1 VLHWGGYE
9 GRDTVKRSKFYI
21 DRNTSAA
28 YLALLFM
35 AASAIIRVIYYSVT
49 PMTPLVFW
57 VHFVNVIAAAVVFAV
72 AVIVFGERCPQLT
85 AIPVLMGVV
94 FFMVKAF
101 TFETLIHT
109 VLCLILYTAVL
120 VLYTLTVFGI
130 IRTKYLLYPL
140 FGLPLLYHIFVEDM
154 QIYILADPQPPFFE
168 WLPEISVL
176 CIMAALLCV
185 SVAMRKRAATVG

>member
-1 VLHWGGYE
+1 M
-9 GRDTVKRSKFYI
+9 KRSIFYI
-21 DRNTSAA
+21 KRDSIAA
-28 YLALLFM
+28 CLSLFFM
-35 AASAIIRVIYYSVT
+35 AASAIIRAVYYSVT

-57 VHFVNVIAAAVVFAV
+57 VHFVNVIAAAVVFGV
-72 AVIVFGERCPQLT
+72 AVILFGEKCPQLT
-85 AIPVLMGVV
+85 AVSVLMGVV

-101 TFETLIHT
+101 TFETMTHT

-120 VLYTLTVFGI
+120 VLYSLTIFGI

-140 FGLPLLYHIFVEDM
+140 FGLPLLYHVFVEDM
-154 QIYILADPQPPFFE
+154 QIYVLADPQPPFFE

-185 SVAMRKRAATVG
+185 SVAMRKKEEHI

>member
-1 VLHWGGYE
+1 
-9 GRDTVKRSKFYI
+9 
-21 DRNTSAA
+21 
-28 YLALLFM
+28 M
-35 AASAIIRVIYYSVT
+35 AASAIIRAIYYSVT

-57 VHFVNVIAAAVVFAV
+57 VHYVNVIAAAVVFGV
-72 AVIVFGERCPQLT
+72 AVIFFGEKYPQLT
-85 AIPVLMGVV
+85 AVSVLMGVV

-101 TFETLIHT
+101 TFETLTHT

-120 VLYTLTVFGI
+120 VLYSLTIFGI

-154 QIYILADPQPPFFE
+154 QIYVLADPRPPFFE

-185 SVAMRKRAATVG
+185 SVAMRKKEEHI

>member
-1 VLHWGGYE
+1 M
-9 GRDTVKRSKFYI
+9 KRTCFYI
-21 DRNTSAA
+21 DKRTPAA
-28 YLALLFM
+28 YLSLFFM
-35 AASAIIRVIYYSVT
+35 AASAIIRLIYYSVT

-57 VHFVNVIAAAVVFAV
+57 VHLVNVIAAAVVFVV
-72 AVIVFGERCPQLT
+72 AVVFFGERCPQLT
-85 AIPVLMGVV
+85 AISVLMGVV

-101 TFETLIHT
+101 TFETLTHT

-120 VLYTLTVFGI
+120 VLYTLTIFGV

-154 QIYILADPQPPFFE
+154 QIYVLADPRPPFFE

-185 SVAMRKRAATVG
+185 SVAMKKRTKRIL

>member
-1 VLHWGGYE
+1 M
-9 GRDTVKRSKFYI
+9 KRTRFYI
-21 DRNTSAA
+21 DKRTPAA
-28 YLALLFM
+28 YLSLFFM

-49 PMTPLVFW
+49 PMTPLVLW
-57 VHFVNVIAAAVVFAV
+57 VHVVNVIVAAVVFAV
-72 AVIVFGERCPQLT
+72 AVLLFSEKCPQLT
-85 AIPVLMGVV
+85 ALSVLMGVV

-101 TFETLIHT
+101 TFETMTHT

-120 VLYTLTVFGI
+120 VLYSLTVFGI
-130 IRTKYLLYPL
+130 LRTKYLLYPL

-154 QIYILADPQPPFFE
+154 QIYILADPRPPFFE

-185 SVAMRKRAATVG
+185 SVAMKKKEEHP

>member
-1 VLHWGGYE
+1 M
-9 GRDTVKRSKFYI
+9 KRASFYI
-21 DRNTSAA
+21 DRKSWAA
-28 YLALLFM
+28 RLSLLIM
-35 AASAIIRVIYYSVT
+35 AASAIIRGIYYSVT
-49 PMTPLVFW
+49 PMTALVLW
-57 VHFVNVIAAAVVFAV
+57 VHFVNVIAAAVVFGV
-72 AVIVFGERCPQLT
+72 AVIFFGEKCPQLT
-85 AIPVLMGVV
+85 AVSVLMGVV

-101 TFETLIHT
+101 TFETMTHT

-120 VLYTLTVFGI
+120 VLYSLTIFGI

-185 SVAMRKRAATVG
+185 SVAMKKRVR

>member
-1 VLHWGGYE
+1 M
-9 GRDTVKRSKFYI
+9 KRSELYI
-21 DRNTSAA
+21 KRNAPAA
-28 YLALLFM
+28 YLALFFM

-49 PMTPLVFW
+49 PMTPLIFW
-57 VHFVNVIAAAVVFAV
+57 VHFVNVIAAAVVFAIS
-72 AVIVFGERCPQLT
+72 VIFFGERLPQLT

-101 TFETLIHT
+101 TFETMTHT

-120 VLYTLTVFGI
+120 VLYSLTIFGI

>member
-1 VLHWGGYE
+1 M
-9 GRDTVKRSKFYI
+9 KRSEFYI
-21 DRNTSAA
+21 DRRTPAA
-28 YLALLFM
+28 YLALFFM

-49 PMTPLVFW
+49 PMTPLIFW
-57 VHFVNVIAAAVVFAV
+57 VHFVNVIAAAVVFGI
-72 AVIVFGERCPQLT
+72 AVIFFGERCPQLT
-85 AIPVLMGVV
+85 AVPVLMGVV

-101 TFETLIHT
+101 TFETMTHT

-120 VLYTLTVFGI
+120 VLYSLTIFGI

-154 QIYILADPQPPFFE
+154 QIYILAEPRVPFFE

-185 SVAMRKRAATVG
+185 SVAMRKKSERV

>member
-1 VLHWGGYE
+1 M
-9 GRDTVKRSKFYI
+9 KRASFYI
-21 DRNTSAA
+21 DRKSWAA
-28 YLALLFM
+28 RLSLLFM
-35 AASAIIRVIYYSVT
+35 AVSAIIRGIYYTVT
-49 PMTPLVFW
+49 PMTALVLW
-57 VHFVNVIAAAVVFAV
+57 VHFVNVIAAAVVFGV
-72 AVIVFGERCPQLT
+72 AVIFFGEKCPQLT
-85 AIPVLMGVV
+85 AVSVLMGVV

-101 TFETLIHT
+101 TFETMTHT

-120 VLYTLTVFGI
+120 VLYSLTIFGI

-185 SVAMRKRAATVG
+185 SVAMKKRVR

>member
-1 VLHWGGYE
+1 MLSAY
-9 GRDTVKRSKFYI
+9 RI
-21 DRNTSAA
+21 DRKHPAALTAVLLMLASAVVRLVYFWGKA
-28 YLALLFM
+28 LTPVLLWVHLVNVVAAALLF
-35 AASAIIRVIYYSVT
+35 
-49 PMTPLVFW
+49 
-57 VHFVNVIAAAVVFAV
+57 AVMILAL
-72 AVIVFGERCPQLT
+72 GERHASLT
-85 AIPVLMGVV
+85 VIPVAMGVL

>member
-1 VLHWGGYE
+1 M
-9 GRDTVKRSKFYI
+9 KRAHFYI
-21 DRNTSAA
+21 DNRTPAA
-28 YLALLFM
+28 WLSLFFM
-35 AASAIIRVIYYSVT
+35 AVSAVIRGIYYSVT

-72 AVIVFGERCPQLT
+72 AVIFFGEKCPQLT
-85 AIPVLMGVV
+85 AASVLMGVV

-101 TFETLIHT
+101 TFETMTHT

-120 VLYTLTVFGI
+120 VLYSLTIFGI

-140 FGLPLLYHIFVEDM
+140 FGLPLLYHVFVEDM

-185 SVAMRKRAATVG
+185 SVAMRKREE

>member
-1 VLHWGGYE
+1 M
-9 GRDTVKRSKFYI
+9 KRASFYI
-21 DRNTSAA
+21 ERKSPAA
-28 YLALLFM
+28 CLSLFFM
-35 AASAIIRVIYYSVT
+35 AGSAIIRAIYYSVT

-57 VHFVNVIAAAVVFAV
+57 VHFVNVIAAAVVFGAS
-72 AVIVFGERCPQLT
+72 VIFFGKKCPQLT
-85 AIPVLMGVV
+85 AISVLMGVV

-101 TFETLIHT
+101 TFETMTHT

-120 VLYTLTVFGI
+120 VLYTLTIFGV

-154 QIYILADPQPPFFE
+154 QIYVLADPRPPFFE

-176 CIMAALLCV
+176 CIMAALFCV
-185 SVAMRKRAATVG
+185 SVAMKKKEEHI

>member
-1 VLHWGGYE
+1 MKNAH
-9 GRDTVKRSKFYI
+9 FYI
-21 DRNTSAA
+21 DNRTPAA
-28 YLALLFM
+28 YLSLFFM
-35 AASAIIRVIYYSVT
+35 AASAIIRLIYYSVT
-49 PMTPLVFW
+49 PMMPLVFW
-57 VHFVNVIAAAVVFAV
+57 VHLVNVIAAAVVFVV
-72 AVIVFGERCPQLT
+72 AVVFFGERCPQLT
-85 AIPVLMGVV
+85 AISVLMGVV

-101 TFETLIHT
+101 TFETLTHT

-120 VLYTLTVFGI
+120 VLYTLTIFGV

-154 QIYILADPQPPFFE
+154 QIYVLADPRPPFFE

-185 SVAMRKRAATVG
+185 SVAMKKRTKRIL

>member
-1 VLHWGGYE
+1 M
-9 GRDTVKRSKFYI
+9 KRASFSIERKSPATWLSLF
-21 DRNTSAA
+21 
-28 YLALLFM
+28 FM
-35 AASAIIRVIYYSVT
+35 AASATVRAVYYSVT

-72 AVIVFGERCPQLT
+72 AVIFFGEKCPQLT
-85 AIPVLMGVV
+85 SVSVLMGVV

-101 TFETLIHT
+101 TFETMTHT

-120 VLYTLTVFGI
+120 VLYSLTIFGI

-140 FGLPLLYHIFVEDM
+140 FALPLLYHIFVEDM

-185 SVAMRKRAATVG
+185 SVAMKKKEEHP